1 MVLFCDILL
10 PERFRNNYTTCSSVA
25 IDCTDEKQ
33 RHHLWSEIKHFYIQR
48 YWLHEK
54 DCDRCFEFEICA
66 SDAGIKEAHSDAV
79 DYYIK
84 IRDFNE
90 AERRLRLYYDSYEI
104 MPAEYW
110 QPSRLKIVT
119 KYISLSS
126 PNLTWNVNLVSYW
139 NIYQSKLFK
148 NISTKKV
155 SQENYSDAKVTNLD
169 YLRGKATM
177 YSKNADVEYEVDF
190 DYLDDTVDIDDD
202 YSLSNTF
209 YAKY

>member
-1 MVLFCDILL
+1 MA
-10 PERFRNNYTTCSSVA
+10 T
-25 IDCTDEKQ
+25 
-33 RHHLWSEIKHFYIQR
+33 
-48 YWLHEK
+48 
-54 DCDRCFEFEICA
+54 
-66 SDAGIKEAHSDAV
+66 
-79 DYYIK
+79 IK
-84 IRDFNE
+84 IENCHKV
-90 AERRLRLYYDSYEI
+90 Y
-104 MPAEYW
+104 
-110 QPSRLKIVT
+110 
-119 KYISLSS
+119 SLNS
-126 PNLTWNVNLVSYW
+126 PNFPWNVHLVSYW

-155 SQENYSDAKVTNLD
+155 SKENYSDAKVTNLD